1 MPLLG
6 TRGAGSARGFGFGGA
21 KSFPA
26 IGEAFGGGYYAG
38 PISVNATQT
47 ATHLLIIAPISSGY
61 SSSKQWKTSDT
72 DTPTSAID
80 GYTNS
85 ETYNSATYPAMQ
97 FCRGLSI
104 GGFSDWYLPAL
115 YELVQLYYYLKSTS
129 APPYDN
135 STSYGATVYSVSPQ
149 PYNTN
154 NTSTNPNQTPAT
166 DFQYPSGSQHMANEI
181 QTSTQGG
188 GFFPTENRYTIE
200 FTFGIWQSPR
210 KSVATAAR
218 AIRKVPV

>member
-1 MPLLG
+1 M
-6 TRGAGSARGFGFGGA
+6 
-21 KSFPA
+21 
-26 IGEAFGGGYYAG
+26 
-38 PISVNATQT
+38 
-47 ATHLLIIAPISSGY
+47 
-61 SSSKQWKTSDT
+61 
-72 DTPTSAID
+72 
-80 GYTNS
+80 
-85 ETYNSATYPAMQ
+85 
-97 FCRGLSI
+97 
-104 GGFSDWYLPAL
+104 
-115 YELVQLYYYLKSTS
+115 VQMFYYLKSTY
-129 APPYDN
+129 APPYNN
-135 STSYGATVYSVSPQ
+135 STSVGATIYSVSPQ

-166 DFQYPSGSQHMANEI
+166 DFQYPSGSQHVSEAI